1 MAQRER
7 AQTDFVPHL
16 PDLLVSVAGCW
27 RSIRDSQTE
36 VDPFGASYEAL
47 SEARTS
53 LETLAYHLTGQHG
66 FFALRDAVAPIVP
79 REPVTLSS
87 DGEPF

>member
-1 MAQRER
+1 MAPRAR

-16 PDLLVSVAGCW
+16 PDLLVSVAKCW

-36 VDPFGASYEAL
+36 VDPFGVSYGVL
-47 SEARTS
+47 DEARAG
-53 LETLAYHLTGQHG
+53 LETLAHHLTGQRG
-66 FFALRDAVAPIVP
+66 FLALGDAIASVAPPEAVA
-79 REPVTLSS
+79 LSH